1 LADGLKEGNYFFGS
15 VVVASGAPFLA
26 PFSSP
31 ASPLLTA
38 LYPRLWRVCG
48 CGGRGGGLGFGWRYR
63 QHRWQGR

>member
-1 LADGLKEGNYFFGS
+1 VLADGLKEGNYFFGS

-38 LYPRLWRVCG
+38 LCPRLWRVCG
-48 CGGRGGGLGFGWRYR
+48 RCRGRGVTKPSARQIYGFTA
-63 QHRWQGR
+63 